1 MIISKTFKPEK
12 CVSHPSN
19 RRKALEHT
27 ILDGDKLV
35 ATTGRAMVV
44 IPIERETGDRDGY
57 VSPEALIQARKN
69 GGKVTCGDSFVL
81 SNGASFPRNPEIESI
96 KPYDW
101 KQVAPKGE
109 MSFKLGLNMDS
120 LTMICEAMGS
130 DQVTLE
136 VFNRED
142 GPPVIKIIPANSKA
156 WGVMMGVKIT

>member
-12 CVSHPSN
+12 CVSHPS
-19 RRKALEHT
+19 RQRKALEHA

-69 GGKVTCGDSFVL
+69 GGKVACGDSFVL

-109 MSFKLGLNMDS
+109 MSFKLGLSIDN
-120 LTMICEAMGS
+120 LAMICEAMGGE
-130 DQVTLE
+130 QVTLE
-136 VFNRED
+136 IFNSEN
-142 GPPVIKIIPANSKA
+142 GTPIIKVIPAKGGA
-156 WGVMMGVKIT
+156 WGVMMGAKT